1 MGFQEKMEQKREKST
16 LDSAF
21 SDVFKKIEGST
32 FFDEISTNYIGYIN
46 VANAAYHYLKLSVDS
61 YFFHQVHAQVDKNVF
76 DILIN
81 KDRYGKF
88 CTGNF

>member
-1 MGFQEKMEQKREKST
+1 MKNQLLMLPFVM
-16 LDSAF
+16 F
-21 SDVFKKIEGST
+21 SKKIEGST
-32 FFDEISTNYIGYIN
+32 YFDEISTNYIGCIN
-46 VANAAYHYLKLSVDS
+46 VAKAAYHYLKLSVDS

>member
-1 MGFQEKMEQKREKST
+1 MKNQLLMLPFVM
-16 LDSAF
+16 F
-21 SDVFKKIEGST
+21 SKKIEGST
-32 FFDEISTNYIGYIN
+32 YFDEISTNYIGCIN

-88 CTGNF
+88 CAGNF

>member
-1 MGFQEKMEQKREKST
+1 MKNQLLMLPFVM
-16 LDSAF
+16 F
-21 SDVFKKIEGST
+21 SKKIEGST
-32 FFDEISTNYIGYIN
+32 YIDEISTNYIGCIN

-61 YFFHQVHAQVDKNVF
+61 YFFHQVLAQVGKNVF